1 MNDAKNL
8 DKSKNSSTLNVEF
21 DLVMPRPPILHRD
34 ECQIVPCRYTRQCK
48 ALDSISLCGV
58 HFVSIASDAHYLL
71 CIFHA
76 ICFPALPISSHS
88 MSSLYRTADGV
99 FRMPFVS
106 RLWNMRQAVQKGYE
120 ALYTLQV
127 RDSRISVSVRAS
139 VRIQRDG

>member
-1 MNDAKNL
+1 MRTIYSA
-8 DKSKNSSTLNVEF
+8 F
-21 DLVMPRPPILHRD
+21 FMRF
-34 ECQIVPCRYTRQCK
+34 
-48 ALDSISLCGV
+48 A
-58 HFVSIASDAHYLL
+58 F
-71 CIFHA
+71 
-76 ICFPALPISSHS
+76 LPISSHS

-139 VRIQRDG
+139 VRIPRDG